1 MTKRFLAGALCT
13 SALIAGT
20 VFLSAAQSNAGTT
33 RSEPSSTSSS
43 SSSSTSS
50 TTTGESTTTTTPE
63 TTTTTPETTTT
74 TVAPPPTGAGDAT
87 VITKGGQSLEI
98 NVGISNTL
106 HFSPGIVHVKSGAN
120 LTFTDQ
126 DTEADPHTLTVVNPT
141 DLPQTIDQVFGCQ
154 PVMPGGPPSGGQP
167 PASQA
172 AAKAFA
178 KVVARQAEGVPG
190 GGPDANNVCNKVF
203 QIGVCIDPRIA
214 DPSFPPEGFTE
225 LFDVNHTAG
234 LSAPYDTL
242 LIGNKGS
249 ITVPVTAKADTTL
262 YFMCVIHPW

>member
-1 MTKRFLAGALCT
+1 
-13 SALIAGT
+13 
-20 VFLSAAQSNAGTT
+20 
-33 RSEPSSTSSS
+33 
-43 SSSSTSS
+43 
-50 TTTGESTTTTTPE
+50 
-63 TTTTTPETTTT
+63 
-74 TVAPPPTGAGDAT
+74 
-87 VITKGGQSLEI
+87 VITQGGQSLEI

-126 DTEADPHTLTVVNPT
+126 DTEADPHTLTLVNPT
-141 DLPQTIDQVFGCQ
+141 DMPQTIDQVFGCQ

-167 PASQA
+167 PAGQTA
-172 AAKAFA
+172 A

-190 GGPDANNVCNKVF
+190 GGPDNNVCNKVF
-203 QIGVCIDPRIA
+203 QIGLGIDPRIA

-225 LFDVNHTAG
+225 FFDVNHTGG

-249 ITVPVTAKADTTL
+249 ITEPVTAKAGTTL
-262 YFMCVIHPW
+262 YFMCVIHPWMQGVISVEA